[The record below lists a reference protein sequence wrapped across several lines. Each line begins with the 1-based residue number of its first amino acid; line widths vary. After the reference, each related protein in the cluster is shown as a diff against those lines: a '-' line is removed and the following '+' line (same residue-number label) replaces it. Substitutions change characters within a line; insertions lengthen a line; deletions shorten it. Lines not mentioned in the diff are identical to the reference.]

1 MTFLIDLVRRYLLPA
16 VIWALIAAVFAA
28 AVWYA
33 GARHERAKWMD
44 KETAWAKERAT
55 LKADVAGA
63 NKAVAQLEAAIA
75 KAAAAVEKQQSAHRA
90 QITRAKKDAKKRE
103 TKLAGDV
110 DRARRAR
117 DGLRDDIT
125 TALNRLSADN
135 AAAAAARDR
144 VGRAALHALG
154 ECGERYGAV
163 AKEADRCDIERRTLI
178 DAWPK

>member
-1 MTFLIDLVRRYLLPA
+1 MTFLIDLARRYLLPA

-28 AVWYA
+28 TVWYA
-33 GARHERAKWMD
+33 GARHERARWVD
-44 KETAWAKERAT
+44 KETAWTKERAT

-75 KAAAAVEKQQSAHRA
+75 KAAAAVEKQQSAHQA
-90 QITRAKKDAKKRE
+90 QITRAKKDAKQRE
-103 TKLAGDV
+103 TKLAADL

-135 AAAAAARDR
+135 VAAATRDR

-163 AKEADRCDIERRTLI
+163 AKDADRCGSQRRTLI